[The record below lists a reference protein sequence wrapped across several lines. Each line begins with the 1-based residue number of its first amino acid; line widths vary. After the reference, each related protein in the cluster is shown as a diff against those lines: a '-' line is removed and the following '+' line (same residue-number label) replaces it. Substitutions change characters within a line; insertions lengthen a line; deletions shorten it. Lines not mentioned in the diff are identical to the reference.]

1 MAYCT
6 GASVS
11 TADDRCSEHSTPSR
25 QRSRAFEATTLDPT
39 DEAME
44 WSVLEESCRSAFT
57 SDETAMSP
65 VSGLES
71 ELTSAALAL
80 EPMPPPGA
88 PGAHRCGTALV
99 AAAETELGNART
111 ALRQVHSEPLGPC
124 HLSEVSASTRLEN
137 EHAVEKVAE

>member
-6 GASVS
+6 GGSVS

-80 EPMPPPGA
+80 EPMAPPEPPELTEVA
-88 PGAHRCGTALV
+88 PLWSQQLRRSSATHAL
-99 AAAETELGNART
+99 L
-111 ALRQVHSEPLGPC
+111 
-124 HLSEVSASTRLEN
+124 
-137 EHAVEKVAE
+137 